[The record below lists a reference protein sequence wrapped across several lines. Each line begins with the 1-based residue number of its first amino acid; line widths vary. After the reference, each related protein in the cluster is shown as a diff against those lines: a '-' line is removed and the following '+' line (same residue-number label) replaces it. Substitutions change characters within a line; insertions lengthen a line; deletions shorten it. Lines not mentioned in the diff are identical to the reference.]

1 MKKRLMFA
9 LLLVIAM
16 LAGCGSGPDYTVK
29 VTKELF
35 YQKDAAVPFEI
46 KVTEA
51 KKAVK
56 GLEVSAA
63 FSMANMDHGT
73 TEVKLADE
81 KKDGTYSGEVA
92 LPMSGKYEVAF
103 TLEKDG
109 KKSEEVIDI
118 NVVKAKGVAKL
129 NGEWITNE
137 DVSFYKLINQLQ
149 FAISRET
156 AQKKYSGAQL
166 EEELAYLESQEKLI
180 DDKNQ
185 LVTQIIR
192 LRSMAMLAEEK
203 GHKADAGEVDAA
215 LGKVRDQYNGYAS
228 AGKLIRDYGEEKFW
242 STEKQQYE
250 MIVLAQKVQQD
261 LVAQVKKENPTM
273 AEQEVYFQAQKK
285 YEELLVSQVNS
296 LKIEIL

>member
-1 MKKRLMFA
+1 MKKRLMFT

-35 YQKDAAVPFEI
+35 YQKDAAAPFEI
-46 KVTEA
+46 KVTEG

-73 TEVKLADE
+73 TDLTLTEGAG
-81 KKDGTYSGEVA
+81 GTYSGEVA

-156 AQKKYSGAQL
+156 AQKKYSGVQL

-203 GHKADAGEVDAA
+203 GHKADAGEVDTA
-215 LGKVRDQYNGYAS
+215 LGKVRDQYNGYES

>member
-1 MKKRLMFA
+1 MKKRLLFA
-9 LLLVIAM
+9 LLLIVAM

-35 YQKDAAVPFEI
+35 YQKDTAAKFEI
-46 KVTEA
+46 KVTEG

-56 GLEVSAA
+56 GLEVSAE

-73 TEVKLADE
+73 TDVKLTE
-81 KKDGTYSGEVA
+81 GKDGAYSGEVA

-109 KKSEEVIDI
+109 KKSEKVIDI

-129 NGEWITNE
+129 NGEWITND

-149 FAISRET
+149 LAISLET

-166 EEELAYLESQEKLI
+166 EEELAYLKSQEKVI

-192 LRSMAMLAEEK
+192 LRSMALLAEEK
-203 GHKADAGEVDAA
+203 GHKADVAEVDAA
-215 LGKVRDQYNGYAS
+215 LGKVRDQYNGYES
-228 AGKLIRDYGEEKFW
+228 ARKLIGDYGEDKFW
-242 STEKQQYE
+242 ATEKQQYE
-250 MIVLAQKVQQD
+250 MIVLAQKVQKD
-261 LVAQVKKENPTM
+261 LVDQVKKENPTM
-273 AEQEVYFQAQKK
+273 GEQEVYFQAQKK